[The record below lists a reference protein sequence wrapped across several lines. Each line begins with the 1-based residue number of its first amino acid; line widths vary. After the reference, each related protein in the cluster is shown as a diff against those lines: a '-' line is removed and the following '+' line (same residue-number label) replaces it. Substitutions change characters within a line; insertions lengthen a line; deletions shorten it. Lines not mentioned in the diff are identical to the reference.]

1 MPNPA
6 ESPAPLPKSPD
17 PVNAPADRYE
27 SFLSSSVFISAEAM
41 ADRCVRFRLVLFMYS
56 GRAEQAT
63 GGRRQAAGGRR
74 GRRPVGAPAAG
85 ARFRP
90 VK

>member
-6 ESPAPLPKSPD
+6 ESPGPLPKSPD

-41 ADRCVRFRLVLFMYS
+41 ADPGPMCGFDFFTLYLYVLW
-56 GRAEQAT
+56 A
-63 GGRRQAAGGRR
+63 GGAGDRRQAAGGA
-74 GRRPVGAPAAG
+74 GGRPV
-85 ARFRP
+85 P
-90 VK
+90 VPLDLGIN